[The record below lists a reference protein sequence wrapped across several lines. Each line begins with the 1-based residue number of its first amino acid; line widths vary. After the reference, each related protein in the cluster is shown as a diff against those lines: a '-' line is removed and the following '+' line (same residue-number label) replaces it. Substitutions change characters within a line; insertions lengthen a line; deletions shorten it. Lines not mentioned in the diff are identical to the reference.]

1 MEVTALITWLITA
14 LGGLYMLGTW
24 ISRGGLAPGST
35 SRLPKPVL
43 FGHFLLAATGLVI
56 WIIYLAT
63 DTHALAWTA
72 LIVLIPVALLGL
84 TMFARWL
91 TVYRGKPV
99 AAHAAV
105 GGSTPA
111 SGGGGGEP
119 AEREFPVPIVLGHG
133 LFAVITLILVLTAVS
148 D

>member
-1 MEVTALITWLITA
+1 MEVTALVTWLITA
-14 LGGLYMLGTW
+14 LGGFYMLGTW
-24 ISRGGLAPGST
+24 ISRGGLAEGST

-43 FGHFLLAATGLVI
+43 FGHFLLAAAGLVV

-63 DTHALAWTA
+63 DSDALAWIA

-91 TVYRGKPV
+91 GVYRGQAI

-105 GGSTPA
+105 G
-111 SGGGGGEP
+111 SGVPVGGREP
-119 AEREFPVPIVLGHG
+119 AERSFPVPIVLGHG
-133 LFAVITLILVLTAVS
+133 LFAVITLVLVLLTAVTE
-148 D
+148 

>member
-14 LGGLYMLGTW
+14 LGGFYMLGTW

-63 DTHALAWTA
+63 DSHALAWTA

-91 TVYRGKPV
+91 TVYRGRPV
-99 AAHAAV
+99 AARAAV
-105 GGSTPA
+105 GGSA
-111 SGGGGGEP
+111 SASGGGGEP
-119 AEREFPVPIVLGHG
+119 AERGFPVPIVLGHG
-133 LFAVITLILVLTAVS
+133 LFAVITLILVLLTAVS